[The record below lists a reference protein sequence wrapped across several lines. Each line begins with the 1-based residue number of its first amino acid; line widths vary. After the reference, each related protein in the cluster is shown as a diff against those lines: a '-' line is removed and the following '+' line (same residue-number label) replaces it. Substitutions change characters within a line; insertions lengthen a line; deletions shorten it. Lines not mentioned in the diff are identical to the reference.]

1 MAAKRVLSADTCAP
15 HQETVERIRWP
26 AWLFWP
32 LIVVMLGLS
41 VLNTAVRM
49 PSSR

>member
-1 MAAKRVLSADTCAP
+1 MPSLR
-15 HQETVERIRWP
+15 R
-26 AWLFWP
+26 LFWP

-49 PSSR
+49 PFSR

>member
-1 MAAKRVLSADTCAP
+1 VIGHQVWLAVLA
-15 HQETVERIRWP
+15 
-26 AWLFWP
+26 